1 MGQGTFSGSSWFL
14 ETKQSVERVKSVE
27 NLTKFALLIIVSEGV
42 MSWFCI
48 SSLLPLLFNVISDV
62 KKTLASGSF
71 DVIVPGWNKDH
82 KIKSIK
88 FGQLQNW
95 IADISTL
102 KAV

>member
-1 MGQGTFSGSSWFL
+1 MYTYWWEFGQGTFSGSSWFL

-42 MSWFCI
+42 MSWFCS
-48 SSLLPLLFNVISDV
+48 SSLLPLFFDVISDV

-71 DVIVPGWNKDH
+71 DVIVPGWNKVH

-88 FGQLQNW
+88 FG
-95 IADISTL
+95 
-102 KAV
+102 